1 MTTTV
6 AESSSG
12 AWRGPFFAI
21 WTGQALSLFGSRI
34 AMFALIWWV
43 TETTGSAT
51 VLALAS
57 LFAMLPQIV
66 LGPIAGAYVDRWNR
80 RAVMIVADG
89 LIALLSLWLA
99 FLFWSG
105 QAQIWH
111 VYVIMVARELGGIFH
126 WPAMQ
131 ASTSLM
137 VPREHLA
144 RVSGVNQALYGTLN
158 IVGPA
163 LGALLLAVA
172 AMHQIMLLDVVTALV
187 AILPLF
193 AVRIPQPERAANG
206 ADGRPTSIWADLREA
221 GRYLLGWKGL
231 LLLTGLAM
239 LVKIAMTPAFSL
251 LPILVTRHF
260 GGAAPEL
267 AGMESASGIGLV
279 VGGLLLGLWG
289 GFKRR
294 IYTTMLGIT
303 VIGACMM
310 LLGLLPATGLSVAI
324 GALLVMGAAA
334 AMTDG
339 PLFAILQGTVAPEI
353 QGRVFMLF
361 GSLVT
366 LTSPIGLAIAGPV
379 TDAVGVQ
386 IWYLA
391 AGILAVVAAV
401 AGLLLPALR
410 ELERYQPAA
419 PQGAPEI
426 ARDGRDATATPQPLV

>member
-1 MTTTV
+1 MSTTV
-6 AESSSG
+6 ADSSSR
-12 AWRGPFFAI
+12 AWRAPFFAI

-80 RAVMIVADG
+80 RVVMIVADG
-89 LIALLSLWLA
+89 LIALVSLWLA

-105 QAQIWH
+105 QVQVWH
-111 VYVIMVARELGGIFH
+111 VYVIMLARELGGIFH

-158 IVGPA
+158 IIGPA
-163 LGALLLAVA
+163 LGALLLAAVA
-172 AMHQIMLLDVVTALV
+172 MQHIMLLDVFTALL

-193 AVRIPQPERAANG
+193 VVRIPQPERAPSG
-206 ADGRPTSIWADLREA
+206 SDGQPASIWADLREA
-221 GRYLLGWKGL
+221 GRYLSGWKGL
-231 LLLTGLAM
+231 LILTGLAM
-239 LVKIAMTPAFSL
+239 LVKIALTPAFSL

-260 GGAAPEL
+260 GGQAGEL
-267 AGMESASGIGLV
+267 AGMESAFGVGLV
-279 VGGLLLGLWG
+279 LGGLLLGLWG

-303 VIGACMM
+303 ALGVCMT
-310 LLGLLPATGLSVAI
+310 LLGLLPPGGLTIAI
-324 GALLVMGAAA
+324 GALFVMGGAA

-339 PLFAILQGTVAPEI
+339 PLFAILQGTVAPEM

-379 TDAVGVQ
+379 TDAAGVQ
-386 IWYLA
+386 IWYLT
-391 AGILAVVAAV
+391 AGILALAAV
-401 AGLLLPALR
+401 AGGLMLPALR
-410 ELERYQPAA
+410 ELEHYRAETTPPAR
-419 PQGAPEI
+419 PGA
-426 ARDGRDATATPQPLV
+426 GATAEAHPLA